1 MATPHNPL
9 GKGLDVLFQS
19 TQEKKLSSDL
29 QKLNLHQLVPNIKQP
44 RKLFDD
50 VSLEELSISI
60 ANQGILQPILA
71 RPIPDSTPQ
80 KYEIIAGERRWRA
93 AKMAGLTQVPVIIGT
108 YNDMEAA
115 TIALIENLQREDLNP
130 MEEAKALYALIS
142 THNISQDDLATQLG
156 KSRPAVTNTMRL
168 LQLPEE
174 VQKNIYS
181 GAISAGHGRV
191 LLSLPE
197 DDSRITMLS
206 YCLENKLS
214 VRELESAV
222 QDYKE
227 TSTLP
232 ENTLPSESKFTSKR
246 EKDAYISTLE
256 EKFKEK
262 VHKKARIKG
271 KPQKGTLTIPYDSW
285 DELSSLLEM
294 FEVDIPEEFNFD

>member
-29 QKLNLHQLVPNIKQP
+29 QKLNLHQLVPNVKQP

-115 TIALIENLQREDLNP
+115 TIALIENLQREGLNP

-197 DDSRITMLS
+197 DDSRMTMLA

-232 ENTLPSESKFTSKR
+232 ENTLPSESKLTSKR

-271 KPQKGTLTIPYDSW
+271 KRQKGTLTIPYNSW

-294 FEVDIPEEFNFD
+294 FEIDIPEDFNFE